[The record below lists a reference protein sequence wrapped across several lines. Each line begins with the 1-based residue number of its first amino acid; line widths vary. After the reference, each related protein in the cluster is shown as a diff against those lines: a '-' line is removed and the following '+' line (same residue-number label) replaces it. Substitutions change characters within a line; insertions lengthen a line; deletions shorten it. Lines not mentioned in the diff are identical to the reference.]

1 MSLIN
6 RAAVKKRVLEYA
18 KQTRAHT
25 WTQVSKSSLDRV
37 ERATEA
43 AIRAVVNAAP
53 SKGKTL

>member
-25 WTQVSKSSLDRV
+25 WTQVSKASLDRV
-37 ERATEA
+37 ERAAEA